1 MIPELNFAL
10 LGGHQLAEEARLRGF
25 DHFLALAEHV
35 RQLRYGR
42 PTRANHLLAVLDEGQ
57 GTCSAKHR
65 LLAAVAQ
72 ECGHSEVELMVG
84 VYEMSE
90 QNTPGVGVVLAAAGF
105 VSVPEAH
112 CYLRIGDRRY
122 DFTGLSSGTS
132 SPFDALLSEH
142 TVLPAHLPDVKAG
155 LHQSAVLD
163 WSQSHGLSFKDA
175 WALRETCIQALAA
188 NAPLR
193 SGKVP
198 VQR

>member
-10 LGGHQLAEEARLRGF
+10 LGGHQLAEEVRLRGF
-25 DHFLALAEHV
+25 DRFLALAEHV

-42 PTRANHLLAVLDEGQ
+42 LTRASHLLAVLDEGQ

-72 ECGHSEVELMVG
+72 ECGHPEVELMVG

-90 QNTPGVGVVLAAAGF
+90 QNTPGVGGVLAAAGF

-122 DFTGLSSGTS
+122 DFTGLSSGTN

-142 TVLPAHLPDVKAG
+142 TVLPAHLPDVKAN

-163 WSQSHGLSFKDA
+163 WSQSHGLSFEDA

-193 SGKVP
+193 PGKVP
-198 VQR
+198 ARR